1 MDDPAAKVNHYAQVN
16 GLTLAKSFVESGSSP
31 PHFIC
36 SLTVGDHGTTGHGT
50 TGHGATKKNA
60 YRDACTRLLEDIDF
74 GSKSLKENIDYG
86 FAPGTSESDKA
97 IDKASDEWPTLYLV
111 DGDNCAKEIT
121 ALHAAGY
128 PVSHVVVFGSKM
140 ATFETY
146 DYTFYPAHTSVK
158 DAADAQLIIYLAAIL
173 TQGYEG
179 AIVILSRDAVFEEVA
194 ATFECVTH
202 RACFA

>member
-1 MDDPAAKVNHYAQVN
+1 MDDSTAKVNHYAQVN
-16 GLTLAKSFVESGSSP
+16 GLTIAKTFVELSSSC

-36 SLTVGDHGTTGHGT
+36 SLTVGHHGTTGHGP
-50 TGHGATKKNA
+50 TKKNA
-60 YRDACTRLLEDIDF
+60 YRDACTRLLEVIPPQKAC
-74 GSKSLKENIDYG
+74 GKV
-86 FAPGTSESDKA
+86 APDTSGGVSDDTSDD
-97 IDKASDEWPTLYLV
+97 DKPIPLYLV

-121 ALHAAGY
+121 ALHAASW
-128 PVSHVVVFGSKM
+128 PKSHVVIFGSKM

-146 DYTFYPAHTSVK
+146 DYTFYPAYTSVK
-158 DAADAQLIIYLAAIL
+158 DAADAQLIIYLAAIM

-179 AIVILSRDAVFEEVA
+179 PIVILSRDAVFEEVA